1 MKSLANI
8 NDWQYGLL
16 FDIRRSI
23 RYHDRRKSF
32 FERLHRITSFL
43 TILMAGSV
51 LFDLAKN
58 GETAWWLIVLSIFA
72 ALFATCDMVVGFS
85 KQAGIHTNLKDRF
98 SALEINM
105 ISGDT
110 NEETWIN
117 YQRDRL
123 SIEKDEPPTYVALD
137 ALCRNELLIAEG
149 FVGSD
154 YQNQCA
160 EVGKFEKLTSN
171 IFKWPNLFASRQTN

>member
-1 MKSLANI
+1 MKTLANI

-32 FERLHRITSFL
+32 FERLHHITSFL

-51 LFDLAKN
+51 LFDLAKD
-58 GETAWWLIVLSIFA
+58 GETAWWLIVASILA
-72 ALFATCDMVVGFS
+72 ALFAICDMVIGFS
-85 KQAGIHTNLKDRF
+85 KQAGIHANLKDRF

-110 NEETWIN
+110 KEETWNN
-117 YQRDRL
+117 YQRERL
-123 SIEKDEPPTYVALD
+123 SIEKDEPPIYVALD

-149 FVGSD
+149 FKGID
-154 YQNQCA
+154 YQDNCA
-160 EVGKFEKLTSN
+160 KVGKFEQITSN
-171 IFKWPNLFASRQTN
+171 IFKWPNLFSSQ